1 MPENSNPI
9 ISQITTL
16 AMILGVIITAVI
28 FGGLGALFWVPWA
41 VCVGALFLC
50 EYLFGRRKKRF
61 YKNIGAFIGTVI
73 MAGLF
78 VLSLTTDIAND
89 PEREKNLFIITEECY
104 YIMFL
109 PPMIASLGVNIG
121 NIIYKVRSGK
131 AGRSSDQLVSLDTKR
146 RT

>member
-1 MPENSNPI
+1 MPENSDPI
-9 ISQITTL
+9 ISKITTL
-16 AMILGVIITAVI
+16 AMILGVLITAVLY
-28 FGGLGALFWVPWA
+28 GGLGALFWVPWA

-78 VLSLTTDIAND
+78 VLSLTTDIANG
-89 PEREKNLFIITEECY
+89 PEPEKNLFTVTETVY

-109 PPMIASLGVNIG
+109 PPITVSFIVNIC
-121 NIIYKVRSGK
+121 NIIYRLIREKTALK
-131 AGRSSDQLVSLDTKR
+131 NKN
-146 RT
+146 